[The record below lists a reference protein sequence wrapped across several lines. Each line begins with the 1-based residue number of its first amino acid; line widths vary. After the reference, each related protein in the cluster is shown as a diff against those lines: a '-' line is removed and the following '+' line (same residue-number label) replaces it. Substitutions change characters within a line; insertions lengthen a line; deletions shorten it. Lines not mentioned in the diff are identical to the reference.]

1 MEIVQDLQFPL
12 QQSFCRSPPSPT
24 HSHCLAP
31 AGCDQGALHTQLA
44 LVDASELAQD
54 NRLLLGVDVG
64 VRTADLATALGTEQ
78 RLLEEEFDIVGEHIL
93 LEASQQ
99 GTC

>member
-1 MEIVQDLQFPL
+1 MSGRLAIVSL
-12 QQSFCRSPPSPT
+12 R
-24 HSHCLAP
+24 
-31 AGCDQGALHTQLA
+31 GCFDK
-44 LVDASELAQD
+44 
-54 NRLLLGVDVG
+54 RLLLGVDVG